1 MAHKKSHRKN
11 HSRSHKKKKNSKNII
26 NKTIDKTIDTTV
38 AVADKTV
45 SFTKTTS
52 KKYMPKVKSGLE
64 NVGSK
69 VITTGTKSVPFLQ
82 RMTRK
87 FFGMITGN
95 KTKKNRKH

>member
-11 HSRSHKKKKNSKNII
+11 HSRSHKKRRSSKNI
-26 NKTIDKTIDTTV
+26 IDKTIDTTV
-38 AVADKTV
+38 DVADKTV

-64 NVGSK
+64 DVGSK

-87 FFGMITGN
+87 FFGMFTGN
-95 KTKKNRKH
+95 KTKKQRKH

>member
-11 HSRSHKKKKNSKNII
+11 HSRSHKKRRSSKNII
-26 NKTIDKTIDTTV
+26 DKTIATTV
-38 AVADKTV
+38 NVADKTV

-64 NVGSK
+64 DVGSK

-87 FFGMITGN
+87 FFGMFTGN
-95 KTKKNRKH
+95 KTKKQRKH